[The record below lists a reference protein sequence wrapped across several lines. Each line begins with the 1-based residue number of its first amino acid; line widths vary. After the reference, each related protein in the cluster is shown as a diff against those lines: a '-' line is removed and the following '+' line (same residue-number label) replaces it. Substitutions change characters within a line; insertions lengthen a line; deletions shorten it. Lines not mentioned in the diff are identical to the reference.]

1 MAANVDAIAVVPD
14 GARDATDLVAGLEHN
29 GMHIRTAKK
38 LQGGREPRGPGA
50 DE

>member
-1 MAANVDAIAVVPD
+1 MPANVDAIAVVAD
-14 GARDATDLVAGLEHN
+14 GARDAANLVAGLEHD
-29 GMHIRTAKK
+29 GMHIRTAEK

>member
-1 MAANVDAIAVVPD
+1 MPPDVDAVAVMPD
-14 GARDATDLVAGLEHN
+14 GARDAANFVAGLEHN
-29 GMHIRTAKK
+29 GMHVRTAKK

>member
-1 MAANVDAIAVVPD
+1 MPADVDAVAVVPD
-14 GARDATDLVAGLEHN
+14 GARDATDLVAGLEHD
-29 GMHIRTAKK
+29 GMHIGTAKE